1 MIQALYWAR
10 YGRILTPA
18 DNNITGSHTFM
29 LEILILAAGKG
40 TRMRSD
46 LPKVLH
52 KLAGKPLLGHVVD
65 AAHALGAAKTCVIY
79 GFGGEAVPQAM
90 ADARLTFVLQAEQHG
105 TGHAV
110 KQALPQLAD
119 DGVTLVLY
127 GDVPLTHVSTLQPL
141 VTAAQ
146 AGKLGLLTVNL
157 AFPDGYGRIV
167 REDGRVTR
175 IVEHKDATAAERAI
189 QEVNTGILAVAT
201 RHLKTWIAELK
212 NDNAQGEYYLTD
224 IIALAVRDG
233 VEVETHQ
240 PAHEWEV
247 LGVNSKAQL
256 AELERIHQNEIAQA
270 LLDAGV
276 TLMDPARLDVRG
288 TLKCGRDV
296 VIDVNCVFEGEVT
309 LGDGVQVG
317 ANCVLRNASVAAGS
331 RLDAFT
337 LIDDAAVGEANRL
350 GPFSR
355 IRPGTTLARD
365 VHVGNFVEIKNSQ
378 IDDGSKINHLSYV
391 GDTTMGKKV
400 NIGAGTITCNY
411 DGANKHR
418 TVIEDEVFVGSD
430 TQLVAPVTVGKGATL
445 GAGTTL
451 TKDAPAGELTLS
463 RAKQLTL
470 NGWKRPVKKRE
481 A

>member
-1 MIQALYWAR
+1 MHDRL
-10 YGRILTPA
+10 
-18 DNNITGSHTFM
+18 D
-29 LEILILAAGKG
+29 ILILAAGKG

-52 KLAGKPLLGHVVD
+52 RLAGKPLLRHVVD
-65 AAHALGAAKTCVIY
+65 TAHALGAAQVCVVY
-79 GFGGEAVPQAM
+79 GFGGEAVPQAL
-90 ADARLTFVLQAEQHG
+90 ADESLTFVLQAEQHG

-110 KQALPQLAD
+110 MQALPQLAD

-127 GDVPLTHVSTLQPL
+127 GDVPLTRAATLQPL
-141 VTAAQ
+141 VAAAG

-157 AFPDGYGRIV
+157 VHPDGYGRIV
-167 REDGRVTR
+167 REGGRVTR
-175 IVEHKDATAAERAI
+175 IVEHKDASHAERAI
-189 QEVNTGILAVAT
+189 REVNTGILAVAT
-201 RHLKTWIAELK
+201 APLKRWIAALN

-224 IIALAVRDG
+224 IIAMAVRDG
-233 VEVETHQ
+233 VEVDAYQ
-240 PAHEWEV
+240 PEHEWEV

-256 AELERIHQNEIAQA
+256 AELERIHQGEIARA
-270 LLDAGV
+270 LLNAGV
-276 TLMDPARLDVRG
+276 TLADPARIDVRG
-288 TLKCGRDV
+288 TLACGRDV
-296 VIDVNCVFEGEVT
+296 AIDVNCVFEGRVE

-317 ANCVLRNASVAAGS
+317 ANCVLRNVTVAAGT
-331 RLDAFT
+331 RIDAFT
-337 LIDDAAVGEANRL
+337 LVDDAEIGEANRL

-355 IRPGTTLARD
+355 IRPGTKLARD

-430 TQLVAPVTVGKGATL
+430 TQLVAPVTVGRGATL

-451 TKDAPAGELTLS
+451 TRDAPAGELTLS
-463 RAKQLTL
+463 RAKQLTI
-470 NGWKRPVKKRE
+470 NGWKRPVKQKKE
-481 A
+481 G

>member
-1 MIQALYWAR
+1 M
-10 YGRILTPA
+10 
-18 DNNITGSHTFM
+18 NSK

-65 AAHALGAAKTCVIY
+65 TAHALGAVQTCVVY

-90 ADARLTFVLQAEQHG
+90 ADDKLTFVLQAEQHG

-110 KQALPQLAD
+110 KQALPHLAD
-119 DGVTLVLY
+119 DSVTLVLY
-127 GDVPLTHVSTLQPL
+127 GDVPLTHVLTLQPL
-141 VTAAQ
+141 VAAAQ
-146 AGKLGLLTVNL
+146 AGKLGLLTVTL
-157 AFPDGYGRIV
+157 AHPDGYGRIV
-167 REDGRVTR
+167 RESGAVTR
-175 IVEHKDATAAERAI
+175 IVEHKDASPAERAI

-201 RHLKTWIAELK
+201 RHLRQWIDTLK

-224 IIALAVRDG
+224 IIALAVSDG
-233 VEVETHQ
+233 VTVETHQ
-240 PAHEWEV
+240 PAFEWEV

-256 AELERIHQNEIAQA
+256 AELERVHQNEIAQA
-270 LLDAGV
+270 LLNEGV
-276 TLMDPARLDVRG
+276 TLFDPARLDVRG
-288 TLKCGRDV
+288 SLACGRDV
-296 VIDVNCVFEGEVT
+296 VIDVNCVFEGQVE

-317 ANCVLRNASVAAGS
+317 ANCVLRNVTVAAGT
-331 RLDAFT
+331 RIDAFT
-337 LIDDAAVGEANRL
+337 LIDDARIGEANRL

-378 IDDGSKINHLSYV
+378 IDVGSKVNHLSYI

-411 DGANKHR
+411 DGAYKHR
-418 TVIEDEVFVGSD
+418 TVIEDDVFVGSD

-451 TKDAPAGELTLS
+451 TRDAPAGELTLS
-463 RAKQLTL
+463 RAKQITIS
-470 NGWKRPVKKRE
+470 GWVRPVKQKKE
-481 A
+481 N

>member
-1 MIQALYWAR
+1 MNTR
-10 YGRILTPA
+10 
-18 DNNITGSHTFM
+18 

-65 AAHALGAAKTCVIY
+65 TAHALGAAQICVVY

-90 ADARLTFVLQAEQHG
+90 ADEALTFVLQAEQQG

-110 KQALPQLAD
+110 KQALPQLSD
-119 DGVTLVLY
+119 EGVTLVLY
-127 GDVPLTHVSTLQPL
+127 GDVPLTHTATLQPL
-141 VTAAQ
+141 VATAQ
-146 AGKLGLLTVNL
+146 AGTLGLLTVTL
-157 AFPDGYGRIV
+157 ADPAGYGRVV
-167 REDGRVTR
+167 RQQGKVTC
-175 IVEHKDATAAERAI
+175 IVEHKDASPAERTI
-189 QEVNTGILAVAT
+189 REVNTGILAVAT
-201 RHLKTWIAELK
+201 RNLKRWIAELK

-233 VEVETHQ
+233 VAIEPHQ
-240 PAHEWEV
+240 PSFEWEV
-247 LGVNSKAQL
+247 LGVNSKLQL
-256 AELERIHQNEIAQA
+256 AHLERVHQNEIAQA
-270 LLDAGV
+270 LLNDGV

-288 TLKCGRDV
+288 VLTCGRDV
-296 VIDVNCVFEGEVT
+296 VIDVNCVFEGQVQ
-309 LGDGVQVG
+309 LGEGVQVG
-317 ANCVLRNASVAAGS
+317 ANCVLRNASVAAGT
-331 RLDAFT
+331 RIDAFT
-337 LIDDAAVGEANRL
+337 LIDDAQIGEANRL

-378 IDDGSKINHLSYV
+378 IDVGSKINHLSYV
-391 GDTTMGKKV
+391 GDTTMGKQV

-411 DGANKHR
+411 DGAHKHR
-418 TVIEDEVFVGSD
+418 TVIEDDVFVGSD

-451 TKDAPAGELTLS
+451 TKNAPPGVLTLS
-463 RAKQLTL
+463 RAQQLTIS
-470 NGWKRPVKKRE
+470 GWQRPTKHKKE
-481 A
+481 G

>member
-1 MIQALYWAR
+1 MH
-10 YGRILTPA
+10 
-18 DNNITGSHTFM
+18 SK

-65 AAHALGAAKTCVIY
+65 NAHALGATQTCVVY
-79 GFGGEAVPQAM
+79 GFGGEAVPQAL
-90 ADARLTFVLQAEQHG
+90 ADDKLTFVLQAEQHG

-110 KQALPQLAD
+110 QQALPQLAD
-119 DGVTLVLY
+119 DSVTLVLY
-127 GDVPLTHVSTLQPL
+127 GDVPLTHTATLKPL
-141 VTAAQ
+141 VAAAR
-146 AGKLGLLTVNL
+146 AGRLGLLTVAL
-157 AFPDGYGRIV
+157 ADPTGYGRIV
-167 REDGRVTR
+167 REHGKVTR
-175 IVEHKDATAAERAI
+175 IVEHKDATDAERAI
-189 QEVNTGILAVAT
+189 AEVNTGILAVAT
-201 RHLKTWIAELK
+201 RHLKQWIATLK

-224 IIALAVRDG
+224 IIARAVADG
-233 VEVETHQ
+233 VTIETHQ

-256 AELERIHQNEIAQA
+256 AQLERIHQNEIAQA
-270 LLDAGV
+270 LLESGV

-288 TLKCGRDV
+288 TLSCGRDV
-296 VIDVNCVFEGEVT
+296 AIDVNCVFEGRVV

-317 ANCVLRNASVAAGS
+317 ANCVLRNVTVAAGT
-331 RLDAFT
+331 RIDAFT
-337 LIDDAAVGEANRL
+337 LIDDADIGEANRL

-355 IRPGTTLARD
+355 IRPGTVLARD

-378 IDDGSKINHLSYV
+378 IDTGSKINHLSYI
-391 GDTTMGKKV
+391 GDTTMGKQV

-411 DGANKHR
+411 DGAHKHR
-418 TVIEDEVFVGSD
+418 TVIEDHVFVGSD

-463 RAKQLTL
+463 RAKQMTIT
-470 NGWKRPVKKRE
+470 GWKRPVKFKKE
-481 A
+481 S

>member
-1 MIQALYWAR
+1 M
-10 YGRILTPA
+10 
-18 DNNITGSHTFM
+18 NFK

-65 AAHALGAAKTCVIY
+65 TAHALGATQTCVVY

-90 ADARLTFVLQAEQHG
+90 ADDKLTFVLQAEQHG

-110 KQALPQLAD
+110 KQALPWLAD

-127 GDVPLTHVSTLQPL
+127 GDVPLTHMATLQPL
-141 VTAAQ
+141 VAAAK
-146 AGKLGLLTVNL
+146 AGKLGLLTVTL
-157 AFPDGYGRIV
+157 AHPDGYGRIV
-167 REDGRVTR
+167 RENGTVTR
-175 IVEHKDATAAERAI
+175 IVEHKDATPAERAI

-201 RHLKTWIAELK
+201 RHLKQWIAELK

-224 IIALAVRDG
+224 IIALAVRDT

-240 PAHEWEV
+240 PAFEWEV

-256 AELERIHQNEIAQA
+256 AALERIHQNEIAQG

-276 TLMDPARLDVRG
+276 TLLDPARLDVRG
-288 TLKCGRDV
+288 TLACGRDV
-296 VIDVNCVFEGEVT
+296 TIDVNCVFEGLVE

-317 ANCVLRNASVAAGS
+317 ANCVLRNVQVAAGT
-331 RLDAFT
+331 RIDAFT
-337 LIDDAAVGEANRL
+337 LIDEARIGEANRL

-355 IRPGTTLARD
+355 IRPGTVLARD

-378 IDDGSKINHLSYV
+378 IDEGSKINHLSYV

-411 DGANKHR
+411 DGAHKHR

-430 TQLVAPVTVGKGATL
+430 TQLVAPVTVGRGATL

-451 TKDAPAGELTLS
+451 TRDAPAGELTLS
-463 RAKQLTL
+463 RAKQLTIS
-470 NGWKRPVKKRE
+470 GWKRPVKQKRE
-481 A
+481 G

>member
-1 MIQALYWAR
+1 MNS
-10 YGRILTPA
+10 T
-18 DNNITGSHTFM
+18 

-65 AAHALGAAKTCVIY
+65 TAHALGAAQTCVVY
-79 GFGGEAVPQAM
+79 GFGGDAVPQAM
-90 ADARLTFVLQAEQHG
+90 ADDKLTFVLQAEQHG

-110 KQALPQLAD
+110 KQALPRLAD
-119 DGVTLVLY
+119 DSVTLVLY

-141 VTAAQ
+141 VAAAQ
-146 AGKLGLLTVNL
+146 SEKLGLLTVNL
-157 AFPDGYGRIV
+157 AHPDGYGRIV
-167 REDGRVTR
+167 RESGKVTR
-175 IVEHKDATAAERAI
+175 IVEHKDATSAERAI

-201 RHLKTWIAELK
+201 RHLKQWIAALK

-233 VEVETHQ
+233 IAVETHQ
-240 PAHEWEV
+240 PEFEWEV
-247 LGVNSKAQL
+247 LGVNSKSQL

-288 TLKCGRDV
+288 TLRCGRDV
-296 VIDVNCVFEGEVT
+296 VIDVNCVFEGHVE

-317 ANCVLRNASVAAGS
+317 ANCVLRNVKVASGT
-331 RLDAFT
+331 RIDAFT
-337 LIDDAAVGEANRL
+337 LIDDARIGEANRL

-451 TKDAPAGELTLS
+451 TRDAPAGELTLS

-470 NGWKRPVKKRE
+470 SGWKRPVKQKKE